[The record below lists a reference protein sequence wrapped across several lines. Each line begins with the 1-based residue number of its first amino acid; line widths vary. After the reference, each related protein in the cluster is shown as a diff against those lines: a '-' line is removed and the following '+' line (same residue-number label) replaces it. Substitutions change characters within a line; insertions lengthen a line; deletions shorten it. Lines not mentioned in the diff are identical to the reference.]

1 MVKTKKLSGKK
12 FFAKGESRM
21 KRQLCLMLI
30 VIFSM
35 SIFGCGNSGQGQ
47 DSGSK
52 ISNVQ
57 NEAGSETE
65 EPYVENDIP
74 DEKISF
80 PASYEN
86 TIENVDFKMDVIVG
100 ADLGEKFPITAKAR
114 MLKVNEERAFQ
125 SLFSGN
131 DDYEVYSYEEK
142 NEYGEKVDTAT
153 YVTPEEITLSYGPL
167 SSQMSYMQRDLM
179 PYIRSSF
186 VLDPADERYN
196 AGLYSTEEQLSF
208 MTREEAFQIIDNAL
222 TEVNI
227 KFEHVYTG
235 YALDYDCMQSQ
246 EYHEDMDGNIDRA
259 NYKNGWSVSDEGYYF
274 CVNQIY
280 RELPLYHVYCEIF
293 SDAADV
299 NAPVQAFISK
309 DGIEYLNIEKVFEI
323 SDEGMAVSLSPM
335 DVIAET
341 VAHKYNQILGSS
353 TYEMTEAEL
362 CYYVDLS
369 SGTGVYDV
377 KPVWIVK
384 GIEKSEQHEQ
394 DIQVII
400 DAQTAKEIIP

>member
-1 MVKTKKLSGKK
+1 MKKRLWFMCVVILSM
-12 FFAKGESRM
+12 F
-21 KRQLCLMLI
+21 L
-30 VIFSM
+30 
-35 SIFGCGNSGQGQ
+35 FGCGNAGQGQ
-47 DSGSK
+47 DSESK
-52 ISNVQ
+52 VPDVQ
-57 NEAGSETE
+57 NEAASELE
-65 EPYVENDIP
+65 ESYVENNIP
-74 DEKISF
+74 DEKITF
-80 PASYEN
+80 PASYDN
-86 TIENVDFKMDVIVG
+86 TIGNVDFKMDVIVS
-100 ADLGEKFPITAKAR
+100 ADLGEEFPITAKAR
-114 MLKVNEERAFQ
+114 MLKVNEERVFQ
-125 SLFSGN
+125 LLFSGN

-142 NEYGEKVDTAT
+142 NEYGKKVDTTT

-222 TEVNI
+222 TEVDI

-235 YALDYDCMQSQ
+235 YALDYNCMQSQ

-259 NYKNGWSVSDEGYYF
+259 NYKNQWTVSDEGYYF

-280 RELPLYHVYCEIF
+280 GGLPLYHVYCEMF
-293 SDAADV
+293 SDVADV

-323 SDEGMAVSLSPM
+323 SDEGMAVSLAPI

-353 TYEMTEAEL
+353 TYEIIEAEL

-369 SGTGVYDV
+369 SGTGIYDV

-384 GIEKSEQHEQ
+384 GIEKSEQNEQ
-394 DIQVII
+394 NIQVII